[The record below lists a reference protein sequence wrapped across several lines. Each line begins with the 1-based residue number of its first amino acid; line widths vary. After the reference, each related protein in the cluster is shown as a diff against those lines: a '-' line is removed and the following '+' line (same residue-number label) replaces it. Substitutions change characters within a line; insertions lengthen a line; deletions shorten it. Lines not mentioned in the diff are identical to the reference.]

1 MKKVLI
7 PLLTTAALMT
17 ACENMTPP
25 AAPKAE
31 IRVLHAVFNAP
42 KVDVLLNGGLASDN
56 QDYAVSTGIVEVAPG
71 DGDQDIVVEGVTPAG
86 NAEVVNAPG
95 QTFEANTRYEI
106 VATGFLQSDLSGIT
120 PQIVAYPVAFDNS
133 QVRLTVL
140 HASFFAETAIAQGV
154 DVYLLGDGQTTA
166 DTGPLEEDFN
176 LGDVIGPAVVPSG
189 NYTVIVTAP
198 DNSAAVLYDS
208 GTLALAAGDDLFLA
222 AIDNVQAQYFDN
234 KSPIALSVSSP
245 TETNTLFSATD
256 GARLR
261 VVHNASDAPAVDVYV
276 QELSVNV
283 FSGAEFSQVTPFIP
297 VGAGT
302 ITAEIRAAGT
312 TSSVLTAPLTFT
324 NGDVLT
330 VAAIGRLGD
339 SSFDLLPLADN
350 PRAVA
355 TNARLRVVHG
365 AVEAPNVDIYL
376 TAGTASSTDTPQ
388 LPNTPYKAN
397 SGYLDVAAGTYTVT
411 LYAAGANPDT
421 EDAALEVTGVEL
433 VNGQTYTAI
442 ARAATTAEGTG
453 FGLTITS
460 TAIITN

>member
-1 MKKVLI
+1 MRLS
-7 PLLTTAALMT
+7 
-17 ACENMTPP
+17 PP
-25 AAPKAE
+25 
-31 IRVLHAVFNAP
+31 V
-42 KVDVLLNGGLASDN
+42 
-56 QDYAVSTGIVEVAPG
+56 
-71 DGDQDIVVEGVTPAG
+71 
-86 NAEVVNAPG
+86 
-95 QTFEANTRYEI
+95 
-106 VATGFLQSDLSGIT
+106 FLQSDLSGIT

-283 FSGAEFSQVTPFIP
+283 FSGAEFSQVTPFITVP
-297 VGAGT
+297 AGT
-302 ITAEIRAAGT
+302 INAEIRASGT
-312 TSSVLTAPLTFT
+312 TDSVLTAPLTFT
-324 NGDVLT
+324 NGDILT
-330 VAAIGRLGD
+330 AAAIGQLLANP
-339 SSFDLLPLADN
+339 SSFELLPLVDN

-365 AVEAPNVDIYL
+365 AIEAPNVDIYL